1 MLGMLDILPIM
12 LALCLGLFHDIDI
25 TIIYYTNIICTS
37 LYSHACIKYVI
48 VTVCN
53 YIASYSSLIA
63 LHGDKCFIPTFIIER
78 SYVCKG
84 ITFTAT
90 FKEFVTLKYIVILI

>member
-53 YIASYSSLIA
+53 YIACSLIA
-63 LHGDKCFIPTFIIER
+63 LETNDSSQLSLLKDH
-78 SYVCKG
+78 SYV
-84 ITFTAT
+84 
-90 FKEFVTLKYIVILI
+90 